1 MIGQNEIKAKAI
13 EFDILHPNVERDY
26 VFGWLLKSF
35 YENDYGLF
43 TRERYACLNQ
53 QRRGICDNGRT
64 ITREKIEQRVLA
76 GLKER
81 LVSAD
86 AVGEVIGAYTQ
97 ETSLAAPTTAM
108 ARSLPFVPPDQFACV
123 AAIKKAK

>member
-1 MIGQNEIKAKAI
+1 MLRRRTWTELSEDKYVRRMIGQNEIKAKAI

-76 GLKER
+76 GLKGSSR
-81 LVSAD
+81 
-86 AVGEVIGAYTQ
+86 Q
-97 ETSLAAPTTAM
+97 MPW
-108 ARSLPFVPPDQFACV
+108 AR
-123 AAIKKAK
+123 